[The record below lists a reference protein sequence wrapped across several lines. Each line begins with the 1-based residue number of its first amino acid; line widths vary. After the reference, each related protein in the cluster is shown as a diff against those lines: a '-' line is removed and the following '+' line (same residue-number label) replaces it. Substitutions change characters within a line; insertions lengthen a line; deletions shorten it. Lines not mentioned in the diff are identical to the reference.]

1 MGWVQSCC
9 GVSNFRRSRS
19 SCLLICCSPRVAG
32 FLAGE
37 TMPDP
42 MTTGH
47 SDAATLLQVLYAEKS
62 KQGDTELA
70 GHVPDIA
77 E

>member
-1 MGWVQSCC
+1 
-9 GVSNFRRSRS
+9 
-19 SCLLICCSPRVAG
+19 
-32 FLAGE
+32 
-37 TMPDP
+37 MPDP